1 VRLFVG
7 AVLVLIDLLLI
18 YFEHVRAKPPALYSM
33 PDVVM
38 HLGLLIGGLML
49 MDTKRLAEVLG
60 AVKDK
65 IPGLGGK

>member
-1 VRLFVG
+1 
-7 AVLVLIDLLLI
+7 
-18 YFEHVRAKPPALYSM
+18 
-33 PDVVM
+33 VM